1 MPTPRMRLPQNHK
14 RAIIATLAVLDE
26 MLCRFEQW
34 AGGYEARGVMY
45 RQSNR
50 LTVEQQTALRDNI
63 QVLRRD
69 LRTLK
74 RDLRLEA
81 EVRDISS
88 AIWSQSS
95 AFWDAVVELG
105 PKYLRRY
112 GELPEPSVTYL
123 DQRVGE
129 LADHVRTLTEC
140 LGKRQ
145 K

>member
-1 MPTPRMRLPQNHK
+1 MRLPQNHK
-14 RAIIATLAVLDE
+14 RAIIATLGILDE

-34 AGGYEARGVMY
+34 AGGYEARGVIY

-50 LTVEQQTALRDNI
+50 LTAEQRTALQDAI
-63 QVLRRD
+63 HVLRQD
-69 LRTLK
+69 LRTWK
-74 RDLRLEA
+74 KDLRLEA

-95 AFWDAVVELG
+95 AFWDAIIELG

-112 GELPEPSVTYL
+112 GELPEPSAAYL

-140 LGKRQ
+140 LGK
-145 K
+145 KPK